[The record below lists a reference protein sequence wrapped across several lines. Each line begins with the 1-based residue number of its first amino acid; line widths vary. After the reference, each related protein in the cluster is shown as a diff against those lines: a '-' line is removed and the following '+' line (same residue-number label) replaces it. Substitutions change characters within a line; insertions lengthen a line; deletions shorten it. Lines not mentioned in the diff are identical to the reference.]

1 MADTKK
7 PLRSSAW
14 FGHPDR
20 DGFLHRSW
28 MKNQGFPADLFAP
41 RGSRAAPA

>member
-1 MADTKK
+1 MSDKHK
-7 PLRSSAW
+7 PLRSTAW

-28 MKNQGFPADLFAP
+28 MKN
-41 RGSRAAPA
+41 